1 MTDPDQLPRDD
12 EQAPEP
18 AQGRAEGGRR
28 RSMADGA
35 VLVDD
40 NAMPF
45 ANTSSRA
52 FRSGLAVVV
61 LSLLSALA
69 TYLILTNLTPIT
81 PRGEVVFFVLLL
93 NAVLIIAVIGIVA
106 YQGVTLYRAWKEKVA
121 GARLYVRIV
130 ALFSLIAILPALVLA
145 FAATTTFIRAIDG
158 WFSERTR
165 EIIQTSN
172 EVAEAY
178 LQEHGQVIRTDAVNM
193 ARDLQDSLA
202 LLRSDPEQF
211 RKLVFVQAGL
221 RDLPVAYLIDDQGQP
236 LVTAIE
242 NERIPY
248 RPPPDR
254 VMQLAREGQV
264 PLLLPRD
271 AYRVAAVKRISDA
284 GNLYLFVAR
293 GVSPTVIDQLRRTE
307 QGVAEYNQLRKR
319 RSGLQIAHGL
329 LFFMISLTGMLAAI
343 WAGLWFA
350 GRFVAPIGRLIA
362 AAQFV
367 SKGNLDVVLP
377 ERRGEGDL
385 RRLSATFNTM
395 TSELK
400 SQQDDLMSANEQLLE
415 RRRFIE
421 AVLSGVSAG
430 VIGID
435 SQGHIRLVNPSAE
448 QLLARSSESL
458 AGQKLATVLP
468 DLAEYL
474 EHVESDPSFARKRA
488 PLTLLIDGEERTFG
502 VRLTQEVAE
511 SDRGK
516 VVTLDDITELVAAQR
531 TSAWADV
538 ARRIA
543 HEIKNP
549 LTPIQLSAERIRRK
563 YGKVLTED
571 REVFDKCTE
580 TIVRQVDA
588 VARLVDDFS
597 RFAKMRAP
605 EFQSQ
610 DLRNVV
616 REAATLFQMSLEG
629 VKVDV
634 NLPDDPV
641 VTAIDADHIGQVVTN
656 LVKNAA
662 EAIESVSES
671 GEHQDAA
678 YEGLIEVSL
687 TSDGEAAEIVVLDNG
702 TGLDKQHRKRLL
714 EPYVTTKEK
723 GTGIGLAIVQ
733 QIIEQHGGTI
743 TLEDAPVTP
752 ERPRGA
758 RVSVRL
764 PIRDIDTEAGGSNDL
779 AAAE

>member
-1 MTDPDQLPRDD
+1 MTDANRQPPYTEASDAALEAADTSG
-12 EQAPEP
+12 A
-18 AQGRAEGGRR
+18 GRQTRH
-28 RSMADGA
+28 GA
-35 VLVDD
+35 MLVDD
-40 NAMPF
+40 DAMPF
-45 ANTSSRA
+45 ADTGNRA
-52 FRSGLAVVV
+52 FRLGLAVVV
-61 LSLLSALA
+61 LSLVSALA
-69 TYLILTNLTPIT
+69 TFLILTNLTPIT
-81 PRGEVVFFVLLL
+81 PRGEVVFFVLLANL
-93 NAVLIIAVIGIVA
+93 LLILAVIGVVA
-106 YQGVTLYRAWKEKVA
+106 YQGATLYRAWKDKVA
-121 GARLYVRIV
+121 GARLHIRIV
-130 ALFSLIAILPALVLA
+130 GLFSLIAILPALALA
-145 FAATTTFIRAIDG
+145 FAATTTFVRAMDG
-158 WFSERTR
+158 FFAERTR
-165 EIIQTSN
+165 QIIQNSHD
-172 EVAEAY
+172 VAEDY
-178 LQEHGQVIRTDAVNM
+178 LNEHGQVIRTDAVNM
-193 ARDLQDSLA
+193 ARDLGESLE
-202 LLRSDPEQF
+202 LLTSDPEQF

-221 RDLPVAYLIDDQGQP
+221 RDLPVAYIIDGEGKP

-248 RPPPDR
+248 RPPPANVLD
-254 VMQLAREGQV
+254 LARQGQV
-264 PLLLPRD
+264 PLLLPKD
-271 AYRVAAVKRISDA
+271 AYRVAAVKKLNGASDI
-284 GNLYLFVAR
+284 YLFVAR

-307 QGVAEYNQLRKR
+307 QGVEEYNELRKR

-329 LFFMISLTGMLAAI
+329 LFFMISLTGLLAAI

-362 AAQFV
+362 AAQYI
-367 SKGNLDVVLP
+367 SKGNLNIVLP

-400 SQQDDLMSANEQLLE
+400 SQQDELLAANNQLTE
-415 RRRFIE
+415 RRVFIE

-430 VIGID
+430 VIGLD

-448 QLLARSSESL
+448 QLLAQTSDNL
-458 AGQKLATVLP
+458 VGQKLDAVLP
-468 DLAEYL
+468 DLADYL
-474 EHVESDPSFARKRA
+474 HQVETDPSFARKRA
-488 PLTLLIDGEERTFG
+488 PLTLLVDGEERTFG
-502 VRLTQEVAE
+502 VRLTQEAAE
-511 SDRGK
+511 TDRGK

-605 EFQSQ
+605 EFVNQ
-610 DLRNVV
+610 DLRNVI
-616 REAATLFQMSLEG
+616 REPVTLFQMSLEG
-629 VKVDV
+629 SDV
-634 NLPDDPV
+634 RLSIPDEPV
-641 VTAIDADHIGQVVTN
+641 ITAVDADHLGQVITN

-662 EAIESVSES
+662 EAIEGVVES
-671 GEHQDAA
+671 GDRGPGFR
-678 YEGLIEVSL
+678 GLIEVSL
-687 TSDGEAAEIVVLDNG
+687 TSDGETAEIVVLDNG

-714 EPYVTTKEK
+714 EPYVTTKAK

-733 QIIEQHGGTI
+733 QIVEQHGGTI
-743 TLEDAPVTP
+743 TLDDAPVT
-752 ERPRGA
+752 ETRPRGA

-764 PIRDIDTEAGGSNDL
+764 PIREVEAGTGGTGDL